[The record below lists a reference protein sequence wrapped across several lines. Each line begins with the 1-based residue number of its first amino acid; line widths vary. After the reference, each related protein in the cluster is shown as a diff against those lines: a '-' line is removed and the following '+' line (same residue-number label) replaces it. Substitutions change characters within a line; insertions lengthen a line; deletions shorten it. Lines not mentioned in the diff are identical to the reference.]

1 MGLLSYNWLEPTSTL
16 LLTSQTLL
24 SQSAITKTTITQLI
38 SSSPSLSSS
47 SSPSSS
53 PPSSATIPALSP
65 SMTTS
70 PADTLRNQNTPLDPT
85 STYLH
90 PIMTGV
96 FWILVILTV
105 TSILLYGVLRKVFG
119 LDGDEIYDRL
129 KTLYRRFKL
138 KT

>member
-1 MGLLSYNWLEPTSTL
+1 MGLLPYNWLEPTSTL

-24 SQSAITKTTITQLI
+24 SQLVITKATITQLI
-38 SSSPSLSSS
+38 SPSPPSSS
-47 SSPSSS
+47 S
-53 PPSSATIPALSP
+53 SSATIPALSP

-70 PADTLRNQNTPLDPT
+70 PTDTLRNQSTSLDPI
-85 STYLH
+85 STYLY

-96 FWILVILTV
+96 FWTMVILTA

>member
-1 MGLLSYNWLEPTSTL
+1 MGLLPYNWLEPISTL

-24 SQSAITKTTITQLI
+24 SQSAITKVTIIQLI
-38 SSSPSLSSS
+38 SSSPSSSS
-47 SSPSSS
+47 S
-53 PPSSATIPALSP
+53 SSATIPALSP

-70 PADTLRNQNTPLDPT
+70 PADTLRSQNTSLDPT
-85 STYLH
+85 SIYLY

-105 TSILLYGVLRKVFG
+105 TSILLYGVLRKVLR
-119 LDGDEIYDRL
+119 LDSDEIYDRL
-129 KTLYRRFKL
+129 KALYRRFEL

>member
-1 MGLLSYNWLEPTSTL
+1 MGLLPYNWLEPTPTL

-38 SSSPSLSSS
+38 SSSPSSLSSS
-47 SSPSSS
+47 SSSS
-53 PPSSATIPALSP
+53 SSATIPALSP

-70 PADTLRNQNTPLDPT
+70 PADTLRSQNTPLDPT